1 MVGIAGAARRM
12 SVVVESNTER
22 LKRILHSPEPG
33 ISLAE
38 AALVI
43 AQDEYPALDVDAYL
57 KRLDEL
63 AARVRA
69 ELSAE
74 PSLEEMI
81 VTLNHFLFIEQ
92 GFAGN
97 TDDYYDPR
105 NSFFNEVLD
114 RKLGIPITLSILY
127 LEVGRRLGLDFEG
140 VSFPGHFLVKCQT
153 EEGDLMLDPFSGGM
167 PLDEDDLR
175 TLLDKTFGETADVP
189 PLNQLLNAAG
199 KKEIL
204 VRMLR
209 NLKGVYRH
217 HNQTAKVL
225 NVLNRVLLIAPDEAV
240 ERLERA
246 RLHDQMECLQAALA
260 DYEQYLTLEPARI
273 ASEIGRRAAELR
285 QRVAR
290 LN

>member
-1 MVGIAGAARRM
+1 M
-12 SVVVESNTER
+12 SAVAESNTER

-43 AQDEYPALDVDAYL
+43 ACDEYPALDVDAYL

-69 ELSAE
+69 ELPAN
-74 PSLEEMI
+74 PTLEQMI
-81 VTLNHFLFIEQ
+81 VTLNHSLFIEQ
-92 GFAGN
+92 GFSGN

-127 LEVGRRLGLDFEG
+127 LEIGRRLGLEFEG
-140 VSFPGHFLVKCQT
+140 VSFPGHFLVKCPT
-153 EEGDLMLDPFSGGM
+153 EEGDLVLDPFSGGM
-167 PLDEDDLR
+167 PLDENDLQ
-175 TLLDKTFGETADVP
+175 TLLDKTFGEATAVP

-199 KKEIL
+199 KREIL

-209 NLKGVYRH
+209 NLKGVYQHRG
-217 HNQTAKVL
+217 QTAKVL
-225 NVLNRVLLIAPDEAV
+225 NALNRILLIAPEQPA
-240 ERLERA
+240 ETLERA
-246 RLHDQMECLQAALA
+246 RLYDQMECLQAALA
-260 DYEQYLTLEPARI
+260 DYERYLTLAPGAAPEL
-273 ASEIGRRAAELR
+273 SRRAAELR

>member
-1 MVGIAGAARRM
+1 M
-12 SVVVESNTER
+12 VESNTER
-22 LKRILHSPEPG
+22 LKRLLHAPEG
-33 ISLAE
+33 LNLAE
-38 AALVI
+38 AALLI

-69 ELSAE
+69 ELPAT

-81 VTLNHFLFIEQ
+81 VTLNHFLFVEQ

-105 NSFFNEVLD
+105 NSFLNEVLD

-127 LEVGRRLGLDFEG
+127 LEIGRRLGLPFEG
-140 VSFPGHFLVKCQT
+140 VSFPGHFLVKYPT
-153 EEGDLMLDPFSGGM
+153 EDGDLVLDPFSGGT
-167 PLDEDDLR
+167 PLDEHDLQ
-175 TLLDKTFGETADVP
+175 TLLDKTFGETAEVP
-189 PLNQLLNAAG
+189 PLNQLLSAAG
-199 KKEIL
+199 KQEIL

-209 NLKGVYRH
+209 NLKGVYQH
-217 HNQTAKVL
+217 HSQSAKVL
-225 NVLNRVLLIAPDEAV
+225 NTLNRILLIAPGQPV
-240 ERLERA
+240 ETLERA
-246 RLHDQMECLQAALA
+246 RLYDQMECLQAALA
-260 DYEQYLTLEPARI
+260 DYERYLALAPA
-273 ASEIGRRAAELR
+273 AAPEVGRRAAELR

>member
-1 MVGIAGAARRM
+1 M
-12 SVVVESNTER
+12 SAVVESNTER
-22 LKRILHSPEPG
+22 LKRILHAPEPG

-43 AQDEYPALDVDAYL
+43 AQDEYPTLDVDAYL

-69 ELSAE
+69 DLSASA
-74 PSLEEMI
+74 SLEEMI
-81 VTLNHFLFIEQ
+81 VALNHFLFVEQ

-127 LEVGRRLGLDFEG
+127 LEVGRRLGLEFEG
-140 VSFPGHFLVKCQT
+140 VSFPGHFLVKCLT

-217 HNQTAKVL
+217 HGQTAKVL
-225 NVLNRVLLIAPDEAV
+225 NVLNRILLIAPDQAV

-246 RLHDQMECLQAALA
+246 RLHDQMECLQAALV
-260 DYEQYLTLEPARI
+260 DYEQYLTLEPGRV